1 MQVIAWPGGEPFAN
15 CLVVVGAVI
24 VQNDVNR
31 QIFGDAAVNFAEEFQ
46 ELLMAVTRLAI
57 GDDTPVQQVQ
67 GSK

>member
-1 MQVIAWPGGEPFAN
+1 M
-15 CLVVVGAVI
+15 VVGAVI

-31 QIFGDAAVNFAEEFQ
+31 QMFGDAPVNFADELQ
-46 ELLMAVTRLAI
+46 ELLMAVARLAV